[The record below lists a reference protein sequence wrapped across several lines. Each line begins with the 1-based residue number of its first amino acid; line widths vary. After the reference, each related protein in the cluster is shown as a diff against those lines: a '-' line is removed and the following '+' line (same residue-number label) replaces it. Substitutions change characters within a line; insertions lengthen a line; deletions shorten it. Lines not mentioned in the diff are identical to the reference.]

1 MYELPKR
8 RFTSVADG
16 TSRDSCLIF
25 LLFNFLSRC
34 DRFSLKISHSH
45 SKQVISCL
53 RRLVLLDEAKYQFV
67 SEGGVQLL
75 FDVLQKQGL
84 LLCATIL
91 LTNDSRS

>member
-1 MYELPKR
+1 M
-8 RFTSVADG
+8 
-16 TSRDSCLIF
+16 
-25 LLFNFLSRC
+25 NFLSGGLLQLLMA
-34 DRFSLKISHSH
+34 FLENQSFSH